1 MTREQ
6 FIGVMDGYDGI
17 LRIAG
22 RILAAHGIADVVS
35 VDEVRRHGDDVTV
48 KYTYKWDWEHDGDSL
63 TVPVDEFLKED

>member
-6 FIGVMDGYDGI
+6 FIGAMDGYGEI

-22 RILAAHGIADVVS
+22 RILAAHGITDAVS
-35 VDEVRRHGDDVTV
+35 VDGVRRLGDNVTV